1 MPPSKKAGPTPHFPI
16 HSPDIMPIAINY
28 PADDTPGPTPATR
41 AYLVL
46 GVNYSL
52 FLLAFLFVSAR
63 ILVKAKLR
71 KLGRED
77 VLIVFST
84 VCNNPTLA

>member
-1 MPPSKKAGPTPHFPI
+1 
-16 HSPDIMPIAINY
+16 MPITINFK
-28 PADDTPGPTPATR
+28 PANDIPSLTPATR

-46 GVNYSL
+46 GVNYPL
-52 FLLAFLFVSAR
+52 FFLAFLFVSAR
-63 ILVKAKLR
+63 ILVKTKLR

-84 VCNNPTLA
+84 VSSDNTTLA